1 MQKEL
6 ALTTTSLW
14 TWFLRI
20 IMGIVSFLVI
30 SLYQDI
36 KALMSDINDLKV
48 MVAETKK
55 DIEYLKGDYVDFRAE
70 TKIRLVKL
78 EDRK

>member
-1 MQKEL
+1 MQKEI

-36 KALMSDINDLKV
+36 KLLMKDINDLKV

-70 TKIRLVKL
+70 TKNRLVKL

>member
-1 MQKEL
+1 MQKEI

-36 KALMSDINDLKV
+36 KSLMQDINDLKV

-55 DIEYLKGDYVDFRAE
+55 DIEYLKGDYVDFRGE
-70 TKIRLVKL
+70 TKTRLVKL
-78 EDRK
+78 EERK

>member
-1 MQKEL
+1 MQKEI
-6 ALTTTSLW
+6 ALTMTSLW

-36 KALMSDINDLKV
+36 KSLMQDINDLKV

-55 DIEYLKGDYVDFRAE
+55 DIEYLKGDYVDFRGE
-70 TKIRLVKL
+70 TKTRLVKL
-78 EDRK
+78 EERK

>member
-36 KALMSDINDLKV
+36 KSLMSDINDLKV

-55 DIEYLKGDYVDFRAE
+55 DIEYLKGDYVDFRGE
-70 TKIRLVKL
+70 TKTRLVKL
-78 EDRK
+78 EERK

>member
-1 MQKEL
+1 MQKEI

-36 KALMSDINDLKV
+36 KSLMSDINDLKV

-55 DIEYLKGDYVDFRAE
+55 DIEYLKGDYVDFRGE
-70 TKIRLVKL
+70 TKTRLVKL
-78 EDRK
+78 EERK

>member
-36 KALMSDINDLKV
+36 KALMRDINDLKV

-55 DIEYLKGDYVDFRAE
+55 DIEYLKGDYVDFRIE
-70 TKIRLVKL
+70 TKSRLVKL

>member
-36 KALMSDINDLKV
+36 KSLKV

-55 DIEYLKGDYVDFRAE
+55 DIEYLKGDYVDFRGE
-70 TKIRLVKL
+70 TKTRLVKL
-78 EDRK
+78 EERK

>member
-1 MQKEL
+1 MQKEI
-6 ALTTTSLW
+6 ALTMTSLW

-55 DIEYLKGDYVDFRAE
+55 DIEYLKGDYVDFRSE
-70 TKIRLVKL
+70 TKTRLVKL